1 MCHKGSGDNEETRKL
16 ANLGAN
22 LKGENLMKK
31 ILALAAVAALTAGV
45 SAYAANPFSDVS
57 TDHWAYQAVAD
68 LSAQGVVEGYPNGT
82 FQGEKHITRYEVA
95 QIVARLLAQ
104 ESQLNA
110 QQRATVEKL
119 AAEYADELNNLGV
132 RVSNLENKVGNVRWS
147 GDARVKF
154 ERKVKMDKN
163 VDRGIPADVAKED
176 AYTGRVRLNLAAQAN
191 PQVTVK
197 AQLEAKMDFQKN
209 GEDDFGTIK
218 VKKLHAEYAPVA
230 GLTID
235 AGRTDATLGNG
246 AFYDSDFSGVVASY
260 DMGNFDVQAG
270 YGRFV
275 DAKPSDFKVEAEA
288 ADKKDVPGKFNFKE
302 NGEAWFAQGHAKVM
316 DKVTL
321 GAFYT
326 HFAKDVAAEDATEF
340 AGVNANV
347 QLTDALSFDGEYVRS
362 LNLVKDADHKSAL
375 WSAGATYDFGKATL
389 GLHYYDVERGAQ
401 VGGTGA
407 AFDEGIFNNVDGAR
421 YWVASGEV
429 ELAKDVTL
437 KAEYGFNAKS
447 QKVATED
454 GADKAK
460 DKDLQNMWN
469 VSLNYAF

>member
-110 QQRATVEKL
+110 QQKATVEKL

-132 RVSNLENKVGNVRWS
+132 RVSNLENKVGNVTWS
-147 GDARVKF
+147 GDARVQF

-163 VDRGIPADVAKED
+163 VDRGVAADVAKED
-176 AYTGRVRLNLAAQAN
+176 TYTGRVRLNLKAQAN

-197 AQLEAKMDFQKN
+197 SQLEAKMDFQKN
-209 GEDDFGTIK
+209 GKDDFGTVK

-246 AFYDSDFSGVVASY
+246 AFYDSDFNGVVASY
-260 DMGNFDVQAG
+260 DMGKFDVQAG

-275 DAKPSDFKVEAEA
+275 DAKPAAKFNVKAAEA
-288 ADKKDVPGKFNFKE
+288 NKKDVEEKFNFKE

-326 HFAKDVAAEDATEF
+326 HFAKDVATEDATEF

-347 QLTDALSFDGEYVRS
+347 QLTDALSLDGEYVRS
-362 LNLVKDADHKSAL
+362 LAKVDDKADHKPHL
-375 WSAGATYDFGKATL
+375 WAAGATYDFGMAQL
-389 GLHYYDVERGAQ
+389 GVHYYDVERGAQ

-407 AFDEGIFNNVDGAR
+407 TFDDIFNNADGAR
-421 YWVASGEV
+421 YWVASAEV
-429 ELAKDVTL
+429 AVAKDVSL
-437 KAEYGFNAKS
+437 KANYSFNAKS
-447 QKVATED
+447 QKVADTD
-454 GADKAK
+454 AAGK

>member
-110 QQRATVEKL
+110 QQKATVEKL

-154 ERKVKMDKN
+154 ERDEEKTADK
-163 VDRGIPADVAKED
+163 DT
-176 AYTGRVRLNLAAQAN
+176 YTGRVRLNLKAQAN
-191 PQVTVK
+191 PQITVK
-197 AQLEAKMDFQKN
+197 AQLQADMNFKDSAEFSKIA
-209 GEDDFGTIK
+209 

-235 AGRTDATLGNG
+235 VGRTDATLGNG
-246 AFYDSDFSGVVASY
+246 TFYDSDFNGVVASY
-260 DMGNFDVQAG
+260 DMGKFDVQAG

-275 DAKPSDFKVEAEA
+275 DAEPAQFTVKKTDKTALA
-288 ADKKDVPGKFNFKE
+288 AQKYNFEKDK
-302 NGEAWFAQGHAKVM
+302 EAWFAQGHAKVM

-326 HFAKDVAAEDATEF
+326 HFAKKDTTKDATEF

-362 LNLVKDADHKSAL
+362 LAKVADGVDHKPQL
-375 WSAGATYDFGKATL
+375 WTAGATYDFGMAQL
-389 GLHYYDVERGAQ
+389 GVHYYDVEGGAY
-401 VGGTGA
+401 VGGSTA
-407 AFDEGIFNNVDGAR
+407 AYDNHFADAKGVRA
-421 YWVASGEV
+421 WVASASV
-429 ELAKDVTL
+429 ALAKDVTL
-437 KAEYGFNAKS
+437 KGDYMFDAKS
-447 QKVATED
+447 QKFATTANGEEK
-454 GADKAK
+454 ADDYKGI
-460 DKDLQNMWN
+460 WN

>member
-110 QQRATVEKL
+110 QQKATVEKL

-132 RVSNLENKVGNVRWS
+132 RVSNLENKVGNVTWS
-147 GDARVKF
+147 GDARVQF

-163 VDRGIPADVAKED
+163 VDRGVPADKAKED
-176 AYTGRVRLNLAAQAN
+176 AYTGRVRLNLKAQAN

-197 AQLEAKMDFQKN
+197 SQLEAKMDFQKN
-209 GEDDFGTIK
+209 DEDNFGTVK

-246 AFYDSDFSGVVASY
+246 AFYDGDFSGVVASY
-260 DMGNFDVQAG
+260 DMGKFDVQAG

-275 DAKPSDFKVEAEA
+275 DAKPAASFKVKAAA
-288 ADKKDVPGKFNFKE
+288 ADKKDVEEKFNFKE
-302 NGEAWFAQGHAKVM
+302 GAEAWFAQGHAKVM

-326 HFAKDVAAEDATEF
+326 HFAKDVATEDATEF

-347 QLTDALSFDGEYVRS
+347 QLTDALSLDGEYVRS
-362 LNLVKDADHKSAL
+362 LAKVDDKADHKPHL
-375 WSAGATYDFGKATL
+375 WAAGATYDFGMAQL
-389 GLHYYDVERGAQ
+389 GVHYYDVERGAQ

-407 AFDEGIFNNVDGAR
+407 TFDDIFNNKDGAR
-421 YWVASGEV
+421 YWVASAEV
-429 ELAKDVTL
+429 AVAKDVSL
-437 KAEYGFNAKS
+437 KANYSFNAKS
-447 QKVATED
+447 QKVADTD
-454 GADKAK
+454 AAGK

-469 VSLNYAF
+469 VSLNYVF

>member
-1 MCHKGSGDNEETRKL
+1 
-16 ANLGAN
+16 
-22 LKGENLMKK
+22 MKK

-110 QQRATVEKL
+110 QQKATVEKL

-132 RVSNLENKVGNVRWS
+132 RVSNLENKVGNVTWT

-154 ERKVKMDKN
+154 ERDLSKDQDK
-163 VDRGIPADVAKED
+163 DTYD
-176 AYTGRVRLNLAAQAN
+176 GRVRLNLKAQAN

-197 AQLEAKMDFQKN
+197 AQLEADTDFK
-209 GEDDFGTIK
+209 DSAKFGTVA

-246 AFYDSDFSGVVASY
+246 TFYDSDFNGVVASY
-260 DMGNFDVQAG
+260 DMGKFDVQAG

-275 DAKPSDFKVEAEA
+275 KVEPKAFTVKK
-288 ADKKDVPGKFNFKE
+288 ADKTKAE
-302 NGEAWFAQGHAKVM
+302 NNTYNLDASKEAWFAQGHAKVT

-326 HFAKDVAAEDATEF
+326 HFAKAALKKGQDELKAEEF

-347 QLTDALSFDGEYVRS
+347 QLTDALSLDGEYVRS
-362 LNLVKDADHKSAL
+362 LNLVKDADHKSHL
-375 WSAGATYDFGKATL
+375 WTAGATYDFGMAQL
-389 GLHYYDVERGAQ
+389 GVHYYDVEGGAY
-401 VGGTGA
+401 VGGSTAAYDNHFADATGVRA
-407 AFDEGIFNNVDGAR
+407 
-421 YWVASGEV
+421 WVASASV
-429 ELAKDVTL
+429 ALAKDVTL
-437 KAEYGFNAKS
+437 KGDYMFDAKS
-447 QKVATED
+447 QKFAASATEAEK
-454 GADKAK
+454 ADEYKGI
-460 DKDLQNMWN
+460 WN
-469 VSLNYAF
+469 VSLNYVF

>member
-1 MCHKGSGDNEETRKL
+1 MKGDNL
-16 ANLGAN
+16 V
-22 LKGENLMKK
+22 KK

-163 VDRGIPADVAKED
+163 ENRGVPADVAKED

-197 AQLEAKMDFQKN
+197 AQLEAKTNFKDSDA
-209 GEDDFGTIK
+209 DDFGTIK

-246 AFYDSDFSGVVASY
+246 AFYDSDFNGVVASY
-260 DMGNFDVQAG
+260 DMGKFDVQAG

-275 DAKPSDFKVEAEA
+275 DAAPGAFKVKAAA
-288 ADKKDVPGKFNFKE
+288 ADKKDLDGKFNFKKD
-302 NGEAWFAQGHAKVM
+302 GEAWFAQGHAKVM
-316 DKVTL
+316 DKVIL

-326 HFAKDVAAEDATEF
+326 HFAKDEAAKDANEF

-347 QLTDALSFDGEYVRS
+347 QLTDALSLDGEYVRS

-375 WSAGATYDFGKATL
+375 WTAGATYDFGMAQL
-389 GLHYYDVERGAQ
+389 GVHYYDVERGAQ

-407 AFDEGIFNNVDGAR
+407 EFDGIFNNADGAR
-421 YWVASGEV
+421 FWVASAEV
-429 ELAKDVTL
+429 ALAKDLSL
-437 KAEYGFNAKS
+437 KANYSFDAKS
-447 QKVATED
+447 QKVATAD
-454 GADKAK
+454 GADQAK
-460 DKDLQNMWN
+460 DKDLQNVWN

>member
-110 QQRATVEKL
+110 QQKATVEKL

-132 RVSNLENKVGNVRWS
+132 RVSNLENKVGNVTWS

-163 VDRGIPADVAKED
+163 VDRGVPADVAKED

-260 DMGNFDVQAG
+260 DMGKFDVQAG

-275 DAKPSDFKVEAEA
+275 DAAAKGFKVKA
-288 ADKKDVPGKFNFKE
+288 AAANKADVAGKFNFKE

-326 HFAKDVAAEDATEF
+326 HFAKDVATEDATEF

-347 QLTDALSFDGEYVRS
+347 QLTDALSLDGEYVRS
-362 LNLVKDADHKSAL
+362 LNLVKDADHKSHL
-375 WSAGATYDFGKATL
+375 WTAGATYDFGKATL
-389 GLHYYDVERGAQ
+389 GVHYYDVERGAQ

-407 AFDEGIFNNVDGAR
+407 EFDGIFNNADGAR
-421 YWVASGEV
+421 FWVASAEV
-429 ELAKDVTL
+429 AVAKDVSL
-437 KAEYGFNAKS
+437 KANYSFDAKS
-447 QKVATED
+447 QKVADTAAA
-454 GADKAK
+454 GK

-469 VSLNYAF
+469 VSLNYVF

>member
-1 MCHKGSGDNEETRKL
+1 
-16 ANLGAN
+16 
-22 LKGENLMKK
+22 MKK

-110 QQRATVEKL
+110 QQKATVEKL

-154 ERKVKMDKN
+154 ERKVKTDTE
-163 VDRGIPADVAKED
+163 AKKD
-176 AYTGRVRLNLAAQAN
+176 TYDGRVRLNLAAQAN

-197 AQLEAKMDFQKN
+197 AQLQAKTDFKASQN
-209 GEDDFGTIK
+209 FGTLS
-218 VKKLHAEYAPVA
+218 VEKLHAEYAPVA

-235 AGRTDATLGNG
+235 AGRTGATLGNG
-246 AFYDSDFSGVVASY
+246 AFYDEDFNGVIASY
-260 DMGNFDVQAG
+260 DMGKFDVQAG

-275 DAKPSDFKVEAEA
+275 KADPGAGFKVKA
-288 ADKKDVPGKFNFKE
+288 ADATKADVPGTFNFDKD
-302 NGEAWFAQGHAKVM
+302 GEAWFAQGHAKVT

-326 HFAKDVAAEDATEF
+326 HFAKKDLKVDASEF

-347 QLTDALSFDGEYVRS
+347 QLTDALSLDGEYVRS

-375 WSAGATYDFGKATL
+375 WTAGATYDFGMAQL
-389 GLHYYDVERGAQ
+389 GVHYYDVERGAY

-407 AFDEGIFNNVDGAR
+407 ALDSIFENADGAR
-421 YWVASGEV
+421 YWVASAAV
-429 ELAKDVTL
+429 AVAKDVTL
-437 KAEYGFNAKS
+437 KAEYSFNAKS
-447 QKVATED
+447 QKLVAQEND
-454 GADKAK
+454 QAK
-460 DKDLQNMWN
+460 DKDLQNVWN

>member
-110 QQRATVEKL
+110 QQKATVEKL

-132 RVSNLENKVGNVRWS
+132 RVSNLENKVGNVTWT

-154 ERKVKMDKN
+154 ERDEAQKADK
-163 VDRGIPADVAKED
+163 DKYET
-176 AYTGRVRLNLAAQAN
+176 YKGRVRLNLAAQAN

-197 AQLEAKMDFQKN
+197 AQLEADMNFKSDK
-209 GEDDFGTIK
+209 DADFGK
-218 VKKLHAEYAPVA
+218 VSVKKLHAEYAPVA

-246 AFYDSDFSGVVASY
+246 TFYDSDFNGVVASY
-260 DMGNFDVQAG
+260 DMGKFDVQAG

-275 DAKPSDFKVEAEA
+275 DAEPANFTVKK
-288 ADKKDVPGKFNFKE
+288 ADKTKLEGQEYNFDKD
-302 NGEAWFAQGHAKVM
+302 GEAWFAQGHAKVT

-326 HFAKDVAAEDATEF
+326 HFAKKDLKKDASEF

-347 QLTDALSFDGEYVRS
+347 QLTDALSLDGEYVRS
-362 LNLVKDADHKSAL
+362 LNLVKDADHKSHL
-375 WSAGATYDFGKATL
+375 WTAGATYDFGMATL
-389 GLHYYDVERGAQ
+389 GVHYYDVEGGAY
-401 VGGTGA
+401 VGGSTAAYDKHFADATGVRA
-407 AFDEGIFNNVDGAR
+407 
-421 YWVASGEV
+421 WVASASV
-429 ELAKDVTL
+429 ALAKDVTL
-437 KAEYGFNAKS
+437 KGDYMFDAKS
-447 QKVATED
+447 QKFAD
-454 GADKAK
+454 QANGAEKADEHK
-460 DKDLQNMWN
+460 GIWN

>member
-22 LKGENLMKK
+22 LKGDNLMKK

-163 VDRGIPADVAKED
+163 ENRGVPADVAKED

-197 AQLEAKMDFQKN
+197 AQLEAKTNFKDSDA
-209 GEDDFGTIK
+209 DDFGTIK
-218 VKKLHAEYAPVA
+218 VKKLHAEYVPVA

-246 AFYDSDFSGVVASY
+246 AFYDSDFNGVVASY
-260 DMGNFDVQAG
+260 DMGKFDVQAG

-275 DAKPSDFKVEAEA
+275 DAAPGAFKVKAAA
-288 ADKKDVPGKFNFKE
+288 ADKKDVDGKFNFKKD
-302 NGEAWFAQGHAKVM
+302 GEAWFAQGHAKVM
-316 DKVTL
+316 DKVIL

-326 HFAKDVAAEDATEF
+326 HFAKDEAAKDANEF

-347 QLTDALSFDGEYVRS
+347 QLTDALSLDGEYVRS

-375 WSAGATYDFGKATL
+375 WTAGATYDFGMAQL
-389 GLHYYDVERGAQ
+389 GVHYYDVERGAQ

-407 AFDEGIFNNVDGAR
+407 EFDGIFNNADGAR
-421 YWVASGEV
+421 FWVASAEV
-429 ELAKDVTL
+429 ALAKDLSL
-437 KAEYGFNAKS
+437 KANYSFDAKS
-447 QKVATED
+447 QKVATAD
-454 GADKAK
+454 GADQAK
-460 DKDLQNMWN
+460 DKDLQNVWN

>member
-110 QQRATVEKL
+110 QQKATVEKL

-154 ERKVKMDKN
+154 ERDEEKTADK
-163 VDRGIPADVAKED
+163 DT
-176 AYTGRVRLNLAAQAN
+176 YTGRVRLNLKAQAN
-191 PQVTVK
+191 PQITVK
-197 AQLEAKMDFQKN
+197 AQLQADMNFKDSAEFSKIA
-209 GEDDFGTIK
+209 

-235 AGRTDATLGNG
+235 VVRTDATLGNG
-246 AFYDSDFSGVVASY
+246 TFYDSDFNGVVASY
-260 DMGNFDVQAG
+260 DMGKFDVQAG

-275 DAKPSDFKVEAEA
+275 DAEPAQFTVKKTDKTALA
-288 ADKKDVPGKFNFKE
+288 AQKYNFEKDK
-302 NGEAWFAQGHAKVM
+302 EAWFAQGHAKVM

-326 HFAKDVAAEDATEF
+326 HFAKKDTTKDATEF

-362 LNLVKDADHKSAL
+362 LAKVADGVDHKPQL
-375 WSAGATYDFGKATL
+375 WTAGATYDFGMAQL
-389 GLHYYDVERGAQ
+389 GVHYYDVEGGAY
-401 VGGTGA
+401 VGGSTA
-407 AFDEGIFNNVDGAR
+407 AYDNHFADAKGVRA
-421 YWVASGEV
+421 WVASASV
-429 ELAKDVTL
+429 ALAKDVTL
-437 KAEYGFNAKS
+437 KGDYMFDAKS
-447 QKVATED
+447 QKFATTANGEEK
-454 GADKAK
+454 ADDYKGI
-460 DKDLQNMWN
+460 WN

>member
-1 MCHKGSGDNEETRKL
+1 MTNEETRKL
-16 ANLGAN
+16 ANIGAN
-22 LKGENLMKK
+22 LKGDNLMKK

-57 TDHWAYQAVAD
+57 TDHWAYQAIAD
-68 LSAQGVVEGYPNGT
+68 LSAQGVVIGYPNGT
-82 FQGEKHITRYEVA
+82 FQGENHITRYEAA

-154 ERKVKMDKN
+154 ERDLSKNQDK
-163 VDRGIPADVAKED
+163 DE
-176 AYTGRVRLNLAAQAN
+176 YTGRVRLNLAAQAN

-197 AQLEAKMDFQKN
+197 AQLEAKTNFKN
-209 GEDDFGTIK
+209 SAADDFGTIK

-246 AFYDSDFSGVVASY
+246 TFYDDDFNGVVASY
-260 DMGNFDVQAG
+260 DMGKFDVQAG

-275 DAKPSDFKVEAEA
+275 NAEPA
-288 ADKKDVPGKFNFKE
+288 NFTVKKADKTELANQEYNFNKD
-302 NGEAWFAQGHAKVM
+302 GEAWFAQGHAKVM

-326 HFAKDVAAEDATEF
+326 HFAKKEATKDATEF

-347 QLTDALSFDGEYVRS
+347 QLTDALSLDGEYVR
-362 LNLVKDADHKSAL
+362 NLAKVENADHKSAL
-375 WSAGATYDFGKATL
+375 WTAGATYDFGMAQL
-389 GLHYYDVERGAQ
+389 GVHYYDVEGGAY
-401 VGGTGA
+401 VGGSTA
-407 AFDEGIFNNVDGAR
+407 AYDNHFADAKGVRA
-421 YWVASGEV
+421 WVASASV
-429 ELAKDVTL
+429 ALAKDVTL
-437 KAEYGFNAKS
+437 KGDYMFDAKS
-447 QKVATED
+447 QKFATTANGEEK
-454 GADKAK
+454 ADDYKGI
-460 DKDLQNMWN
+460 WN

>member
-110 QQRATVEKL
+110 QQKATVEKL

-154 ERKVKMDKN
+154 ERHVKTDTE
-163 VDRGIPADVAKED
+163 AKKD
-176 AYTGRVRLNLAAQAN
+176 SYDGRVRLNLAAQAN

-197 AQLEAKMDFQKN
+197 SQLEADMDFKK
-209 GEDDFGTIK
+209 DADFGK
-218 VKKLHAEYAPVA
+218 VAVNKLHAEYAPVA

-246 AFYDSDFSGVVASY
+246 AFYDSDFNGVVASY
-260 DMGNFDVQAG
+260 DMGKFDVQAG

-275 DAKPSDFKVEAEA
+275 SADKTAAFKVKAAA
-288 ADKKDVPGKFNFKE
+288 ADKKDVDGAFNFDKDS
-302 NGEAWFAQGHAKVM
+302 EAWFAQGHAKVM

-326 HFAKDVAAEDATEF
+326 HFAKKEATKDANEF

-347 QLTDALSFDGEYVRS
+347 QLTDALSLDGEYVRS

-375 WSAGATYDFGKATL
+375 WTAGATYDFGMAQL
-389 GLHYYDVERGAQ
+389 GVHYYDVERGAQ

-407 AFDEGIFNNVDGAR
+407 AFDGIFTNEDGAR
-421 YWVASGEV
+421 YWVASAAV
-429 ELAKDVTL
+429 AVAKDVTL
-437 KAEYGFNAKS
+437 KAEYSFNAKS
-447 QKVATED
+447 QKVADTD
-454 GADKAK
+454 AAGK

>member
-1 MCHKGSGDNEETRKL
+1 
-16 ANLGAN
+16 
-22 LKGENLMKK
+22 MKK

-110 QQRATVEKL
+110 QQKATVEKL

-132 RVSNLENKVGNVRWS
+132 RVSNLENKVGNVTWT

-154 ERKVKMDKN
+154 
-163 VDRGIPADVAKED
+163 DRTEKTATVAKKD
-176 AYTGRVRLNLAAQAN
+176 AYSARLRLNLAAQAN

-197 AQLEAKMDFQKN
+197 AQVQSAFDLDGVAAPNFE
-209 GEDDFGTIK
+209 

-235 AGRTDATLGNG
+235 AGRTGATLGNG
-246 AFYDSDFSGVVASY
+246 AFYDDDFNGVVASY
-260 DMGNFDVQAG
+260 DMGKYDVQAG

-275 DAKPSDFKVEAEA
+275 GISPAAFKVVK
-288 ADKKDVPGKFNFKE
+288 ADKTLSADQTFTVKDNKAQ
-302 NGEAWFAQGHAKVM
+302 AWFAQGHAKVT
-316 DKVTL
+316 DNVTL

-326 HFAKDVAAEDATEF
+326 HFQVNKDAAAATDKSEEF

-347 QLTDALSFDGEYVRS
+347 QLTKALSFDGEYVRS
-362 LNLVKDADHKSAL
+362 LKEVESKHAEL
-375 WSAGATYDFGKATL
+375 WSAGATYDFGMAQL
-389 GLHYYDVERGAQ
+389 GVHYYDVQGGSYLGGSGAEF
-401 VGGTGA
+401 VDHMGDA
-407 AFDEGIFNNVDGAR
+407 EGNRFWTASAE
-421 YWVASGEV
+421 VA
-429 ELAKDVTL
+429 LAKDVTL
-437 KAEYGFNAKS
+437 KGNYMFNAKS
-447 QKVATED
+447 QKFEEGSQDKTKSH
-454 GADKAK
+454 AD
-460 DKDLQNMWN
+460 MWN

>member
-22 LKGENLMKK
+22 LKGDNLMKK

-110 QQRATVEKL
+110 QQKATVEKL

-132 RVSNLENKVGNVRWS
+132 RVSNLENKVGNVTWS

-163 VDRGIPADVAKED
+163 DARGVPADVAKVD
-176 AYTGRVRLNLAAQAN
+176 AYTGRIRLNLKAQAN

-197 AQLEAKMDFQKN
+197 TQLEADTNFKDS
-209 GEDDFGTIK
+209 DDFSKIS

-235 AGRTDATLGNG
+235 LGRTDATLGNG
-246 AFYDSDFSGVVASY
+246 AFYDSDFNGVVASY
-260 DMGNFDVQAG
+260 DMGKFDVQAG

-275 DAKPSDFKVEAEA
+275 DVAPGAGFKVKAAA
-288 ADKKDVPGKFNFKE
+288 ADKKDVDGTFNFEKDK
-302 NGEAWFAQGHAKVM
+302 EAWFAQGHAKVM

-326 HFAKDVAAEDATEF
+326 HFAKKLATEDATEF

-347 QLTDALSFDGEYVRS
+347 QLTDALSLDGEYVRS

-375 WSAGATYDFGKATL
+375 WTAGATYDFGKAQL
-389 GLHYYDVERGAQ
+389 GVHYYDVERGAQ

-407 AFDEGIFNNVDGAR
+407 TFDDIFNNADGAR
-421 YWVASGEV
+421 YWVASAEV
-429 ELAKDVTL
+429 AVAKNISL
-437 KAEYGFNAKS
+437 KAEYSFDAKS
-447 QKVATED
+447 QKVAAED

>member
-1 MCHKGSGDNEETRKL
+1 
-16 ANLGAN
+16 
-22 LKGENLMKK
+22 MKK

-110 QQRATVEKL
+110 QQKATVEKL

-154 ERKVKMDKN
+154 ERDEEKTADK
-163 VDRGIPADVAKED
+163 DT
-176 AYTGRVRLNLAAQAN
+176 YTGRVRLNLKAQAN
-191 PQVTVK
+191 PQITVK
-197 AQLEAKMDFQKN
+197 AQLEAKTNFKDSAA
-209 GEDDFGTIK
+209 DDFGTIK

-235 AGRTDATLGNG
+235 VGRTDATLGNG
-246 AFYDSDFSGVVASY
+246 TFYDSDFNGVVASY
-260 DMGNFDVQAG
+260 DMGKFDVQAG

-275 DAKPSDFKVEAEA
+275 DAEPAQFTVKKTDKIALA
-288 ADKKDVPGKFNFKE
+288 AQEYNFEKDK
-302 NGEAWFAQGHAKVM
+302 EAWFAQGHAKVM

-326 HFAKDVAAEDATEF
+326 HFAKKDTTKDATEF

-362 LNLVKDADHKSAL
+362 LAKVADGVDHKPQL
-375 WSAGATYDFGKATL
+375 WTAGATYDFGMAQL
-389 GLHYYDVERGAQ
+389 GVHYYDVEGGAY
-401 VGGTGA
+401 VGGSTA
-407 AFDEGIFNNVDGAR
+407 AYDNHFADAKGVRA
-421 YWVASGEV
+421 WVASASV
-429 ELAKDVTL
+429 ALAKNVTL
-437 KAEYGFNAKS
+437 KGDYMFDAKS
-447 QKVATED
+447 QKF
-454 GADKAK
+454 ADTANGDEKADDYK
-460 DKDLQNMWN
+460 GIWN